1 MAQGS
6 SMSGRGSP
14 PIKEIQGAP
23 RASET
28 WGCQWQMHKWG
39 RCGSRRP
46 GKAPSRLTYLHN
58 KRSELEA
65 LVQGNQSQ
73 PPLASAP
80 LCQSTGPGPAR
91 PHGAGF
97 SPSPP
102 DADGLQ
108 APLGEGGGAPTGRPK
123 VLCTLCRPQR
133 PWNEARGEG
142 GGPSPSLPAL
152 PPPPGSGRLSRSL
165 RNVARPGVQ
174 GLASRLQ
181 LFSCSQGG
189 RVGRV
194 GTWEAEPA
202 WGLVSRRIHIY

>member
-1 MAQGS
+1 
-6 SMSGRGSP
+6 
-14 PIKEIQGAP
+14 
-23 RASET
+23 
-28 WGCQWQMHKWG
+28 MHKWG

-46 GKAPSRLTYLHN
+46 GKAPSSLTYLHN

-73 PPLASAP
+73 PPLALAP
-80 LCQSTGPGPAR
+80 PLPVHRAWASPTTWCRLQSKPTRCRWAPGPIWGKEGAR
-91 PHGAGF
+91 P
-97 SPSPP
+97 
-102 DADGLQ
+102 Q
-108 APLGEGGGAPTGRPK
+108 V
-123 VLCTLCRPQR
+123 VLRSFVPCCRPQK